1 MMRIGEV
8 ARRAGVSTRALRY
21 YEQQGLIT
29 AERDRNGY
37 RMYDP
42 GAVPLVRD
50 IARLLRAGL
59 ASEDVL
65 RFVHCLGGPPATD
78 PPGDCTATLTIFNE
92 RLATLDERI
101 SGLTDLRER
110 LRAETA
116 RVARHLSEAG
126 PAHS

>member
-1 MMRIGEV
+1 MRIGEV

-37 RMYDP
+37 RIYEP
-42 GAVPLVRD
+42 GTVPLVRD

-59 ASEDVL
+59 GSQDVL

-78 PPGDCTATLTIFNE
+78 GCGDTLAIFNE

-101 SGLTDLRER
+101 DALTDLRER
-110 LRAETA
+110 LR
-116 RVARHLSEAG
+116 SEAARLARNTT
-126 PAHS
+126 PP

>member
-37 RMYDP
+37 RMYGP

-59 ASEDVL
+59 ASDDV
-65 RFVHCLGGPPATD
+65 RQFVHCLGGPGPALPD
-78 PPGDCTATLTIFNE
+78 DCAATLTIFNE

-101 SGLTDLRER
+101 SALTDLRER

-116 RVARHLSEAG
+116 RLAG
-126 PAHS
+126 NASPLDLDQS